1 MIEIS
6 NVSKSF
12 GKQQAVNNLSLRMQ
26 EHEVF
31 GMVGTNGAG
40 KTTLLRMMSGVLR
53 PDAGEIRID
62 NKVVTDNPIAKSNL
76 FFIPDDPYFFP
87 NSTPLEMGEYYSSVY
102 PEFDMTRFLHLL
114 NNFQLDK
121 KRKISGFSKGMKKQ
135 LSIILGI
142 SSCTKYLFCDETF
155 DGLDPVMRQATKSL
169 FAKDMEERG
178 LTPILTSHN
187 LRELEDI
194 CDHVGLLHQ
203 GGVLLSKD
211 INDMK
216 LSIQKVQIVFT
227 DEAQQK
233 KFEAQ
238 ADVLIHKQQGKL
250 HTYTVRKSRAEIEI
264 IMSSVSSIFCETL
277 PLTLEE
283 IFISETEVVG
293 YDIRKIILA

>member
-1 MIEIS
+1 MIEIN

-12 GKQQAVNNLSLRMQ
+12 GTHPAVKDLSLRMQ

-40 KTTLLRMMSGVLR
+40 KTTLLRMMCGVLQ

-62 NKVVTDNPIAKSNL
+62 GESVYDNPKAKSKI

-87 NSTPLEMGEYYSSVY
+87 NSTPVEMGEYYRSVY
-102 PEFDMTRFLHLL
+102 SDFDMTRFLHLL

-135 LSIILGI
+135 LAIILGI
-142 SSCTKYLFCDETF
+142 SSCCKYLFCDETF

-203 GGVLLSKD
+203 GGALLSKD

-216 LSIQKVQIVFT
+216 LSIQKVQVVFAN
-227 DEAQQK
+227 EEQQH
-233 KFEAQ
+233 KFEQ
-238 ADVLIHKQQGKL
+238 QCDVLIHKMQGKL
-250 HTYTVRKSRAEIEI
+250 HVYTVRKSHAELEM
-264 IMSSVSSIFCETL
+264 IMGGISTIFCEML

>member
-1 MIEIS
+1 MIEIN
-6 NVSKSF
+6 NVSKSY
-12 GKQQAVNNLSLRMQ
+12 GKQLAVKDLSLRMQ

-40 KTTLLRMMSGVLR
+40 KTTLLRMMSGVLE
-53 PDAGEIRID
+53 PDHGEVCID
-62 NKVVTDNPIAKSNL
+62 GKAVWNNPSAKKEL
-76 FFIPDDPYFFP
+76 FFIPDDPYYFP
-87 NSTPLEMGEYYSSVY
+87 NSTALEMGEYYSSVY
-102 PEFDMTRFLHLL
+102 KTFDMTRFLHLL
-114 NNFQLDK
+114 TNFQLDK
-121 KRKISGFSKGMKKQ
+121 NRKISGFSKGMRKQ
-135 LSIILGI
+135 LAIIIGI
-142 SSCTKYLFCDETF
+142 SSCCKYLFCDETF

-203 GGVLLSKD
+203 GGALLSKD

-216 LSIQKVQIVFT
+216 ISIQKVQIVFT
-227 DEAQQK
+227 DDAARE
-233 KFEAQ
+233 KFEQ
-238 ADVLIHKQQGKL
+238 QCEVLIHKQQGKL
-250 HTYTVRKSRAEIEI
+250 HTYTVRKSRAELEM
-264 IMSSVSSIFCETL
+264 IMSNISAIFCEML

>member
-1 MIEIS
+1 MIEIN
-6 NVSKSF
+6 NVSKSY
-12 GKQQAVNNLSLRMQ
+12 GTHMAVKNLSLRMQ

-40 KTTLLRMMSGVLR
+40 KTTLLRMMCGVLT
-53 PDAGEIRID
+53 PDEGEIRID
-62 NKVVTDNPIAKSNL
+62 DQVVTDNPIAKSKL
-76 FFIPDDPYFFP
+76 FFIPDDPYYFP
-87 NSTPLEMGEYYSSVY
+87 NSTPLEMGEYYASVY
-102 PEFDMTRFLHLL
+102 PEFDMQRFLHLL
-114 NNFQLDK
+114 TNFQLDK

-135 LSIILGI
+135 LAIIIGI
-142 SSCTKYLFCDETF
+142 SARTKYLFCDESF

-203 GGVLLSKD
+203 GGALLSKD

-216 LSIQKVQIVFT
+216 LSIQKVQVVFAN
-227 DEAQQK
+227 EEQQQK
-233 KFEAQ
+233 FEKQ
-238 ADVLIHKQQGKL
+238 CDVLIHKQQGKL
-250 HTYTVRKSRAEIEI
+250 HIYTVRKSRAELEM
-264 IMSSVSSIFCETL
+264 IMGGISNIFCEML